1 MRAPRLRSGTIGVRL
16 ARTVGVLLVVS
27 IMVFLALR
35 LTPGDPAA
43 LLLGPQAQ
51 GQPGY
56 KAEIAA
62 LHRQMG
68 LNEPLPVQYLIWIK
82 GIVTG
87 NFGKSNQNG
96 APVLHMLLAAAPPT
110 LFLIGLSLIIAIP
123 ISIIIGT
130 VAAYRR
136 SGIVDRLVRALAALS
151 LATPTFWLGILLILL
166 FAVRL
171 HALPATGYVSPLV
184 SPVQFAR
191 SMALP
196 VATVVVY
203 LTGVLTRYVYAE
215 MCDVCGQDYIRT
227 VRALGIAERVVL
239 FRYAL
244 RNALIPLIAIVG
256 IQFAALIS
264 GAILVEQVFGL
275 GGVGQL
281 MLQGVVLK
289 DYPLVQGGVLLITIV
304 VIVVNTVADLLSRW
318 ADPRLA

>member
-1 MRAPRLRSGTIGVRL
+1 MRTPRLQAGTVGVRL
-16 ARTVGVLLVVS
+16 ARTVGVLLVIS

-43 LLLGPQAQ
+43 LLLGPQAA

-56 KAEIAA
+56 RAEIEA

-68 LNEPLPVQYLIWIK
+68 LDQPLPVQYLIWLK

-87 NFGKSNQNG
+87 NFGHSNQNG
-96 APVLHMLLAAAPPT
+96 APVIHLLLGAAPPT
-110 LFLIGLSLIIAIP
+110 LYLIGISLVIAIP
-123 ISIIIGT
+123 IAVLIGT
-130 VAAYRR
+130 VAATRR
-136 SGIVDRLVRALAALS
+136 SGIADRIVRTLAALS
-151 LATPTFWLGILLILL
+151 LATPTFWLGILLIVL

-171 HALPATGYVSPLV
+171 HVLPATGYVSPAV
-184 SPVQFAR
+184 SPGQFAR
-191 SMALP
+191 SMVLP

-203 LTGVLTRYVYAE
+203 LIGVLTRFVYVE
-215 MCDVCGQDYIRT
+215 MNEVFAQDYIRT
-227 VRALGIAERVVL
+227 QRAMGIPERAVL

-289 DYPLVQGGVLLITIV
+289 DYPLVQGGVLLIT
-304 VIVVNTVADLLSRW
+304 VIVLLVTTVADLLSRW

>member
-1 MRAPRLRSGTIGVRL
+1 
-16 ARTVGVLLVVS
+16 
-27 IMVFLALR
+27 
-35 LTPGDPAA
+35 
-43 LLLGPQAQ
+43 
-51 GQPGY
+51 
-56 KAEIAA
+56 

-68 LNEPLPVQYLIWIK
+68 LNAPLPVQYLIWLK

-87 NFGKSNQNG
+87 NFGYSNQNG
-96 APVLHMLLAAAPPT
+96 ASVIHLLLGAAPPT
-110 LFLIGLSLIIAIP
+110 LYLIGISLVIAIP
-123 ISIIIGT
+123 IAVLIGT
-130 VAAYRR
+130 VAAARR
-136 SGIVDRLVRALAALS
+136 SGMADRIVRALAALS
-151 LATPTFWLGILLILL
+151 LATPTFWLGILLIVL

-171 HALPATGYVSPLV
+171 HVLPATGYVSPAV
-184 SPVQFAR
+184 SPAQFAR
-191 SMALP
+191 SMVLP

-203 LTGVLTRYVYAE
+203 LIGVLTRYVYAE
-215 MCDVCGQDYIRT
+215 MNEVFAQDYIRT
-227 VRALGIAERVVL
+227 QRAMGISERAVL

-289 DYPLVQGGVLLITIV
+289 DYPLVQGGVLLIT
-304 VIVVNTVADLLSRW
+304 VIVLLVTTVADLLSRW

>member
-1 MRAPRLRSGTIGVRL
+1 MRTPRLRPGTIGVRL
-16 ARTVGVLLVVS
+16 ARTIGVLLVIS

-43 LLLGPQAQ
+43 LLLGPQAA

-56 KAEIAA
+56 HAELAA

-68 LNEPLPVQYLIWIK
+68 LNYPLPVQYLIWVK

-87 NFGKSNQNG
+87 NFGHSNQNG
-96 APVLHMLLAAAPPT
+96 APVIHLLLGAAPPT
-110 LFLIGLSLIIAIP
+110 LFLIVISLLLAIP
-123 ISIIIGT
+123 ISILTGT
-130 VAAYRR
+130 VAAARR
-136 SGIVDRLVRALAALS
+136 SGIADRLVRALAALS

-171 HALPATGYVSPLV
+171 RVLPATGYVSPLV
-184 SPVQFAR
+184 SPVQFIR
-191 SMALP
+191 SMVLP

-203 LTGVLTRYVYAE
+203 LTGVLTRYVYTE
-215 MCDVCGQDYIRT
+215 MCEVCGQDHVRT
-227 VRALGIAERVVL
+227 LRAMGLPERAVL

-244 RNALIPLIAIVG
+244 RNALIPLIAVVG

-281 MLQGVVLK
+281 MLQGVTLK
-289 DYPLVQGGVLLITIV
+289 DYPLVQGGVLLIT
-304 VIVVNTVADLLSRW
+304 VIVLVVTTLADLLSQW

>member
-1 MRAPRLRSGTIGVRL
+1 MRTPRLRPGTIGIRL
-16 ARTVGVLLVVS
+16 ARTAAILVVIS

-56 KAEIAA
+56 QAEIAA

-68 LNEPLPVQYLIWIK
+68 LNEPLPVQYLIWLK

-87 NFGKSNQNG
+87 NLGHSNQNG
-96 APVLHMLLAAAPPT
+96 ASVAGLLFGAAPPT
-110 LFLIGLSLIIAIP
+110 LFLIGISLVIAIP
-123 ISIIIGT
+123 ISILTGT
-130 VAAYRR
+130 LAAARR
-136 SGIVDRLVRALAALS
+136 SGIADQIVRALASLS
-151 LATPTFWLGILLILL
+151 LATPTFWLGILLIVL

-171 HALPATGYVSPLV
+171 HVLPATGYVSPTV
-184 SPVQFAR
+184 SVGQFAR
-191 SMALP
+191 SMILP

-203 LTGVLTRYVYAE
+203 LVGVLTRYVYTE
-215 MCDVCGQDYIRT
+215 MCEVCEQDYIRT
-227 VRALGIAERVVL
+227 QRALGTAEWAVL

-244 RNALIPLIAIVG
+244 RNALIPLIAMIG
-256 IQFAALIS
+256 IQFAGLIS

-275 GGVGQL
+275 GGIGQL
-281 MLQGVVLK
+281 MLQGVLLK
-289 DYPLVQGGVLLITIV
+289 DYPLVQGGVLLITV
-304 VIVVNTVADLLSRW
+304 LVLVITTVADLLSRW

>member
-87 NFGKSNQNG
+87 NFGQSNQNG

-171 HALPATGYVSPLV
+171 HALPATG
-184 SPVQFAR
+184 
-191 SMALP
+191 
-196 VATVVVY
+196 
-203 LTGVLTRYVYAE
+203 
-215 MCDVCGQDYIRT
+215 
-227 VRALGIAERVVL
+227 
-239 FRYAL
+239 
-244 RNALIPLIAIVG
+244 
-256 IQFAALIS
+256 
-264 GAILVEQVFGL
+264 
-275 GGVGQL
+275 
-281 MLQGVVLK
+281 
-289 DYPLVQGGVLLITIV
+289 
-304 VIVVNTVADLLSRW
+304 
-318 ADPRLA
+318 

>member
-1 MRAPRLRSGTIGVRL
+1 MRTPRLQAGTVGVRL
-16 ARTVGVLLVVS
+16 ARTVGVLLVIS

-43 LLLGPQAQ
+43 LLLGPQAA

-56 KAEIAA
+56 RAEIAA

-68 LNEPLPVQYLIWIK
+68 LNAPLPVQYLIWLK

-87 NFGKSNQNG
+87 NFGYSNQNG
-96 APVLHMLLAAAPPT
+96 APVIHLLLGAAPPT
-110 LFLIGLSLIIAIP
+110 LYLIGISLVIAIP
-123 ISIIIGT
+123 IAVLIGT
-130 VAAYRR
+130 VAAARR
-136 SGIVDRLVRALAALS
+136 SGMADRIVRALAALS
-151 LATPTFWLGILLILL
+151 LATPTFWLGILLIVL

-171 HALPATGYVSPLV
+171 HVLPATGYVSPAV
-184 SPVQFAR
+184 SPAQFAR
-191 SMALP
+191 SMVLP

-203 LTGVLTRYVYAE
+203 LIGVLTRYVYAE
-215 MCDVCGQDYIRT
+215 MNEVFAQDYIRT
-227 VRALGIAERVVL
+227 QRAMGISERAVL

-289 DYPLVQGGVLLITIV
+289 DYPLVQGGVLLIT
-304 VIVVNTVADLLSRW
+304 VIVLLVTTVADLLSRW

>member
-1 MRAPRLRSGTIGVRL
+1 MRVPRLRAGTLGVRL
-16 ARTVGVLLVVS
+16 ARALGVLLVIS

-43 LLLGPQAQ
+43 LLLGPQAV

-68 LNEPLPVQYLIWIK
+68 LNAPLPVQYGLWVK
-82 GIVTG
+82 GLATG
-87 NFGKSNQNG
+87 DFGVSNQNG
-96 APVLHMLLAAAPPT
+96 APVLHLLAGAAPPT
-110 LFLIGLSLIIAIP
+110 LFLIVISLVVAIP
-123 ISIIIGT
+123 LSILIGT
-130 VAAYRR
+130 LAARR
-136 SGIVDRLVRALAALS
+136 PSGLADRLVHALAALS
-151 LATPTFWLGILLILL
+151 LATPTFWLGILLIVL

-171 HALPATGYVSPLV
+171 HIFPATGYVSPTV
-184 SPVQFAR
+184 SVAQFAR

-196 VATVVVY
+196 VATVAVY
-203 LTGVLTRYVYAE
+203 LIGVLTRYVYAE
-215 MCDVCGQDYIRT
+215 MTDVCGQDYIRT
-227 VRALGIAERVVL
+227 VRAMGISERSVL

-244 RNALIPLIAIVG
+244 RNALIPLIAVVG

-275 GGVGQL
+275 GGIGQL
-281 MLQGVVLK
+281 MLQGIELK

-304 VIVVNTVADLLSRW
+304 VLIVTTAADLLSRLI
-318 ADPRLA
+318 DPRLA